1 VSAEAVQLV
10 EQIQEIL
17 TGGDVVSGLE
27 DEEATMRVR
36 LLFERLADS
45 DFEVA
50 MVGPQYLPGPV
61 EYTGFDGFLDAW
73 RDWIS
78 PFESYA
84 IELERVIPAGEHVV
98 SLVTMGGTTKMG
110 GPQILTPA
118 AAVWTVVDGRLR
130 RVEFHLDREAALRAA
145 GLEPENY

>member
-1 VSAEAVQLV
+1 MSAEAVRVV

-36 LLFERLADS
+36 QLFERLADPEV
-45 DFEVA
+45 EVA

-78 PFESYA
+78 PFESYTV
-84 IELERVIPAGEHVV
+84 ELERMIPAGEHVV

-110 GPQILTPA
+110 GPQIQAPA
-118 AAVWTVVDGRLR
+118 AAVWTLVDGRLR
-130 RVEFHLDREAALRAA
+130 RVEFHLDRDAALRAA
-145 GLEPENY
+145 GLAPD